1 MNINIQKFEKKI
13 KIKVKNKLIFTEA
26 LTHKSANKV
35 NNNEKLEFLGDRVIG
50 LVLSKKLIDL
60 YPNDDEGILDK
71 KLSFLVNKKTCASI
85 AWKIGLQN
93 FIILGNSKKN
103 IIATDEKILCDAC
116 EAIVG
121 AVYIDSGF
129 NYVQK
134 FILEIW
140 KNVIGKTGV
149 AISDSKTKL
158 QEHSLKIYK
167 KLPIYK
173 VLSTRGSKHKPIYSI
188 SVSITGSK
196 IHVGYGSS
204 KQQAEQDAAKSLLKM
219 LS

>member
-1 MNINIQKFEKKI
+1 MNIKIKKFENKI

-26 LTHKSANKV
+26 LTHKSASKV
-35 NNNEKLEFLGDRVIG
+35 SNNEKLEFLGDRVIG

-134 FILEIW
+134 FILESW
-140 KNVIGKTGV
+140 KNVISKTGV

-188 SVSITGSK
+188 SVAITGSK
-196 IHVGYGSS
+196 IHVGHGSS
-204 KQQAEQDAAKSLLKM
+204 KQQAEQDAAKSLLKI

>member
-1 MNINIQKFEKKI
+1 MNINIQKFENKI

-196 IHVGYGSS
+196 IHVGCGSS
-204 KQQAEQDAAKSLLKM
+204 KQQAEQDAAKSLLKI

>member
-1 MNINIQKFEKKI
+1 MNINIQKFENKI
-13 KIKVKNKLIFTEA
+13 KVKVKNKLIFTEA

-35 NNNEKLEFLGDRVIG
+35 TNNEKLEFLGDRVIG

-71 KLSFLVNKKTCASI
+71 KLSYLVNKKTCASI

-116 EAIVG
+116 EALVG

-140 KNVIGKTGV
+140 HDVIGKTDV

-173 VLSTRGSKHKPIYSI
+173 VLSARGSKHKPIYSI

-196 IHVGYGSS
+196 IHVGLGSS
-204 KQQAEQDAAKSLLKM
+204 KQEAEQNAAKSLLKI

>member
-1 MNINIQKFEKKI
+1 MNINIQKFENKI
-13 KIKVKNKLIFTEA
+13 KVKVKNKLIFTEA

-35 NNNEKLEFLGDRVIG
+35 TNNEKLEFLGDRVIG

-71 KLSFLVNKKTCASI
+71 KLSYLVNKKTCASI

-116 EAIVG
+116 EALVG

-140 KNVIGKTGV
+140 HDVIGKTGV

-173 VLSTRGSKHKPIYSI
+173 VLSARGSKHKPIYSI
-188 SVSITGSK
+188 SVSITESK
-196 IHVGYGSS
+196 IHVGLGSS
-204 KQQAEQDAAKSLLKM
+204 KQQAEQNAAKSLLKI